1 MQRDADHLLDIL
13 QAVKA
18 ALGFLQGKTQTD
30 SNRDLQCQFAVVRA
44 IEIIGEAANR
54 VSRETCG
61 AHPEIPWREMIAMRN
76 RMIHDYDEVDLDI
89 VWDTVHNDLPPLVER
104 VETLLPHDSGSS

>member
-1 MQRDADHLLDIL
+1 MQRDADYLLDIL

-18 ALGFLQGKTQTD
+18 ALVFLRGKTQAD
-30 SNRDLQCQFAVVRA
+30 FNRDLQCQFAVVRA

-54 VSRETCG
+54 VSQETCA

-104 VETLLPHDSGSS
+104 VEALLPHDSGSS